1 MSVDE
6 FDSTDQPGRVIASAT
21 HLSKKF
27 GSFTAVD
34 DVSFEIE
41 RDKIYGLLGRNGA
54 GKTTVMQMMT
64 AQMHQTSGRISLF
77 GHRPW
82 ENPLALG
89 HVCFV
94 KESQKYPDDLKVKNA
109 IAQASR
115 ILPHW
120 DQAFAA
126 ELLRDFD
133 LPLGR
138 KIKKLSRGM
147 TSALGIVIGLASR
160 APLTLFD
167 EPYLGLDAVS
177 RHLFYDRLLTDYAEN
192 PRTVILSTHLIDEVS
207 ELIEHVILIDNGKIV
222 LDADSDELRES
233 AFEITGPT
241 ETVDAFASEHRTL
254 NRTVLGASARTT
266 VDGRLTDRQKARAKE
281 SGLTIEPIALQQ
293 LIVERTTAH
302 SGSKLERTTVEE
314 TAS

>member
-1 MSVDE
+1 MSVHTLGSIGE
-6 FDSTDQPGRVIASAT
+6 PGTIAASAT
-21 HLSKKF
+21 HLTKKF
-27 GSFTAVD
+27 GTFTAVD

-41 RDKIYGLLGRNGA
+41 RNKIYGFLGRNGA

-64 AQMHQTSGRISLF
+64 AQMRQSAGEVSVL
-77 GHRPW
+77 GQRPW
-82 ENPLALG
+82 ENPHALS

-109 IAQASR
+109 ISQASH

-120 DQAFAA
+120 DDDFAA

-133 LPLGR
+133 LPVGR

-160 APLTLFD
+160 APLTFFD

-177 RHLFYDRLLTDYAEN
+177 RHMFYDRLLADYAEN

-207 ELIEHVILIDNGKIV
+207 DLIEHVILIDKGRIV
-222 LDADSDELRES
+222 LDADSDALREG
-233 AFEITGPT
+233 AFEITGPAKA
-241 ETVDAFASEHRTL
+241 VDSFISGHRTL
-254 NRTVLGASARTT
+254 HRTSLGASARATI
-266 VDGRLTDRQKARAKE
+266 DGRLTDRQKSDGAAA
-281 SGLTIEPIALQQ
+281 GLTIEAIPLQQ
-293 LIVERTTAH
+293 LIIERTNVA
-302 SGSKLERTTVEE
+302 SEE
-314 TAS
+314 AAS

>member
-1 MSVDE
+1 MSIHE
-6 FDSTDQPGRVIASAT
+6 FDPTGEGVRVVASAH
-21 HLSKKF
+21 HLTKKF

-41 RDKIYGLLGRNGA
+41 QNKIYGFLGRNGA

-64 AQMHQTSGRISLF
+64 AQMRQSAGEVSIF
-77 GHRPW
+77 GHHPW
-82 ENPLALG
+82 ENPFPLS

-94 KESQKYPDDLKVKNA
+94 KESQKYPDDLKVKHA
-109 IAQASR
+109 VSHASH

-120 DQAFAA
+120 DNDFAA

-177 RHLFYDRLLTDYAEN
+177 RHLFYDRLLADYSEN

-207 ELIEHVILIDNGKIV
+207 DLIEHVILIDKGKIL
-222 LDADSDELRES
+222 LDADSDDLRES

-241 ETVDAFASEHRTL
+241 GAVDSFVSGHRTL
-254 NRTVLGASARTT
+254 HRTALGASARATI
-266 VDGRLTDRQKARAKE
+266 DGRLTDRQKSDGAAG
-281 SGLTIEPIALQQ
+281 GLTIEPVPLQQ
-293 LIVERTTAH
+293 LIIERTTAD
-302 SGSKLERTTVEE
+302 TEE
-314 TAS
+314 AVS

>member
-1 MSVDE
+1 MHDIGTPDE
-6 FDSTDQPGRVIASAT
+6 LRRVVASAT
-21 HLSKKF
+21 HLTKKF

-41 RDKIYGLLGRNGA
+41 RNKIYGFLGRNGA

-64 AQMHQTSGRISLF
+64 AQMRESDGEISVF
-77 GHRPW
+77 GERPW
-82 ENPLALG
+82 ENPHALS

-109 IAQASR
+109 IAQASH

-120 DQAFAA
+120 DNDFAA

-160 APLTLFD
+160 APLTFFD

-177 RHLFYDRLLTDYAEN
+177 RHMFYDRLLADYAEN
-192 PRTVILSTHLIDEVS
+192 PRTVVLSTHLIDEVS
-207 ELIEHVILIDNGKIV
+207 NLIEHVILIDKGRIL
-222 LDADSDELRES
+222 LDAESDDLRER

-241 ETVDAFASEHRTL
+241 EAVDRFTAEHRIL
-254 NRTVLGASARTT
+254 HRTALGSTARATI
-266 VDGRLTDRQKARAKE
+266 DGRLNDHQQSLGVA
-281 SGLTIEPIALQQ
+281 SGLSIEPIPLQQ
-293 LIVERTTAH
+293 LIIDRTTAH
-302 SGSKLERTTVEE
+302 SGSIHESTTAEE
-314 TAS
+314 ALS

>member
-1 MSVDE
+1 MSVHTLDSMDE
-6 FDSTDQPGRVIASAT
+6 PRTIAASTT
-21 HLSKKF
+21 HLSKNF

-41 RDKIYGLLGRNGA
+41 QNKIYGFLGRNGA

-64 AQMHQTSGRISLF
+64 AQMRHSAGEISIF
-77 GHRPW
+77 GQRPW
-82 ENPLALG
+82 ENPRALA

-94 KESQKYPDDLKVKNA
+94 KESQKYPDDLKVKSA
-109 IAQASR
+109 ISQASH

-120 DQAFAA
+120 DSEFAA

-160 APLTLFD
+160 APLTFFD

-177 RHLFYDRLLTDYAEN
+177 RHMFYDRLLADYADN
-192 PRTVILSTHLIDEVS
+192 PRTVVLSTHLIDEVS
-207 ELIEHVILIDNGKIV
+207 DLIEHVILIDKGKIV
-222 LDADSDELRES
+222 LDEDSDSLRES
-233 AFEITGPT
+233 AFEITGPAQA
-241 ETVDAFASEHRTL
+241 VDSFASGHRILHRTA
-254 NRTVLGASARTT
+254 LGASARTT
-266 VDGRLTDRQKARAKE
+266 IDGRLNERQKTDGTAA
-281 SGLTIEPIALQQ
+281 GLTIEAVPLQQ
-293 LIVERTTAH
+293 LIIERTT
-302 SGSKLERTTVEE
+302 GDTEE
-314 TAS
+314 TVS

>member
-1 MSVDE
+1 MSIHE
-6 FDSTDQPGRVIASAT
+6 FDSIGERGRVIAKAT
-21 HLSKKF
+21 HLTKKF

-41 RDKIYGLLGRNGA
+41 HNKIYGFLGRNGA

-64 AQMHQTSGRISLF
+64 AQMRQSAGEVSIF
-77 GHRPW
+77 GQHPW
-82 ENPLALG
+82 ENPIALS
-89 HVCFV
+89 HMCFV

-109 IAQASR
+109 ISQAAH
-115 ILPHW
+115 ILPYW
-120 DQAFAA
+120 DDGFAA

-160 APLTLFD
+160 APLTFFD

-177 RHLFYDRLLTDYAEN
+177 RHLFYDRLLADYAEH

-207 ELIEHVILIDNGKIV
+207 DLIEHVILIDKGKIL
-222 LDADSDELRES
+222 LDAESDALRES
-233 AFEITGPT
+233 AYEVTGPAPA
-241 ETVDAFASEHRTL
+241 VDSFAAEHRTL
-254 NRTVLGASARTT
+254 HRTALGASARATI
-266 VDGRLTDRQKARAKE
+266 DGRLTDSQKSNGAAA
-281 SGLTIEPIALQQ
+281 GLTIEAVPLQQ
-293 LIVERTTAH
+293 LIIERTTADTEGAV
-302 SGSKLERTTVEE
+302 S
-314 TAS
+314 

>member
-1 MSVDE
+1 MSVHE
-6 FDSTDQPGRVIASAT
+6 FDSIGDDGRVIAKAT
-21 HLSKKF
+21 HLTKKF

-41 RDKIYGLLGRNGA
+41 QNKIYGFLGRNGA

-64 AQMHQTSGRISLF
+64 AQMHQSAGEISMF
-77 GHRPW
+77 GQRPW
-82 ENPLALG
+82 ENPFALS

-94 KESQKYPDDLKVKNA
+94 KESQKYPDDLKVKHA
-109 IAQASR
+109 VSHASH

-120 DQAFAA
+120 DGDFAA
-126 ELLRDFD
+126 DLLRDFD

-160 APLTLFD
+160 APLTFFD

-177 RHLFYDRLLTDYAEN
+177 RHRFYDRLLADYSEN

-207 ELIEHVILIDNGKIV
+207 DLIEHVILIDKGKIV
-222 LDADSDELRES
+222 LDDESDDLRES

-241 ETVDAFASEHRTL
+241 GAVDSFAAEHRTL
-254 NRTVLGASARTT
+254 HRTALGASARTT
-266 VDGRLTDRQKARAKE
+266 IDGRLTAQQRSDGATA
-281 SGLTIEPIALQQ
+281 GLTIEAVPLQQ
-293 LIVERTTAH
+293 LIIERTTA
-302 SGSKLERTTVEE
+302 EE
-314 TAS
+314 ALS